1 MKPLKVT
8 LLIGLVAAGLM
19 LGGCGSRSRTAA
31 RAICDKMVA
40 CGIPEGSDRQCI
52 LDFEDQLTYI
62 IDVDYFVDCLDQTS
76 CATLAA
82 DAVAHMRSATGRHFH
97 PLPFGQYVEQ
107 LAYAAGVEL
116 DKILT
121 FVGLAHTKSASSLD
135 RAIPAAIRLAFNLG
149 IPREF
154 LKVYLK
160 LSCLALA
167 EVPTAQLARLKSA
180 SNNANAS
187 FSAIENEIE
196 ALAEKKGPSVLL
208 EIRRR
213 ESEVDAVYDQE
224 AGMSL

>member
-1 MKPLKVT
+1 MSREKNDASTWIDTVFRSLESLESPPSPEFVNRCKE
-8 LLIGLVAAGLM
+8 VA
-19 LGGCGSRSRTAA
+19 
-31 RAICDKMVA
+31 
-40 CGIPEGSDRQCI
+40 
-52 LDFEDQLTYI
+52 
-62 IDVDYFVDCLDQTS
+62 
-76 CATLAA
+76 LAA
-82 DAVAHMRSATGRHFH
+82 DAVAHMRSAAARHFH

-167 EVPTAQLARLKSA
+167 GVPTAQLARLRSA

-187 FSAIENEIE
+187 LSAIENEIE
-196 ALAEKKGPSVLL
+196 GLAEKKGTSVLL

-224 AGMSL
+224 ARTPF

>member
-82 DAVAHMRSATGRHFH
+82 DAVGAMQYCLNLDYSSFYCNGDYLEYCDQDGYCTGESCHDVC
-97 PLPFGQYVEQ
+97 GDSGGY
-107 LAYAAGVEL
+107 YDYCGY
-116 DKILT
+116 
-121 FVGLAHTKSASSLD
+121 SSTYSHD
-135 RAIPAAIRLAFNLG
+135 VCFCS
-149 IPREF
+149 
-154 LKVYLK
+154 Y
-160 LSCLALA
+160 
-167 EVPTAQLARLKSA
+167 
-180 SNNANAS
+180 
-187 FSAIENEIE
+187 
-196 ALAEKKGPSVLL
+196 
-208 EIRRR
+208 
-213 ESEVDAVYDQE
+213 
-224 AGMSL
+224 